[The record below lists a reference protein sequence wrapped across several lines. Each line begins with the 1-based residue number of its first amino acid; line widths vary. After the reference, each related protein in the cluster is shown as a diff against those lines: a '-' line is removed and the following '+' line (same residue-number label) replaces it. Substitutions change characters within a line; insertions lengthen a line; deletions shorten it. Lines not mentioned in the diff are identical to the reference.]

1 MVTGSIY
8 ERKGIY
14 YAIVSYYV
22 DGRRKQKSV
31 STGLSVK
38 GNKRR
43 ALEFLENLKRTY
55 ETKESME
62 NMDGSRLLMTDYMDE
77 WLKIIKPLVE
87 RATYK
92 SYDNMVSARIRPHFE
107 KLNLLL
113 TEVEPKHIK
122 MLYDEILEQG
132 YTTNTVI
139 HYHAVLHQALAY
151 AVKNDYIL
159 SNPADRVK
167 RPKKN
172 KHISSFYT
180 KDEIL
185 TLLDIAKDDPIYIPI
200 VLSTYYGFRRSE
212 TLGMRWSA
220 IDFEN
225 KTITVNHKVTEL
237 TENGKTIV
245 YAEDK
250 LKTKSSYRT
259 LPLIPVVE
267 EKLLEHKAKLE
278 RNQKLFGNS
287 YCKEY
292 MDYVCVDEMGKLFR
306 PNFISDHF
314 GWLLKKYGLKKITF
328 KELRHSCAS
337 LLLANGV
344 PLKHI
349 QEWLGH
355 SDFTTTAN
363 IYAHLDYKSKIT
375 SAQAME
381 AGLALPEGGDFS
393 SRWSSISAGENS

>member
-31 STGLSVK
+31 STGLPVK

-77 WLKIIKPLVE
+77 WLKIVKPLVE

-180 KDEIL
+180 KEEIL

-200 VLSTYYGFRRSE
+200 VLSAYYGFRRSE

-306 PNFISDHF
+306 PNFVSDHF
-314 GWLLKKYGLKKITF
+314 GWLLKKYGLKKLTF

-337 LLLANGV
+337 MLVAEGI
-344 PLKHI
+344 PMKSI

-355 SDFTTTAN
+355 SNFSTTAD
-363 IYAHLDYKSKIT
+363 IYSHIDHHAKQQSAAAIGNALQSKK
-375 SAQAME
+375 
-381 AGLALPEGGDFS
+381 D
-393 SRWSSISAGENS
+393 

>member
-31 STGLSVK
+31 STGLPVK
-38 GNKRR
+38 GNKHR

-77 WLKIIKPLVE
+77 WLKIVKPLVE

-180 KDEIL
+180 KEEIL

-200 VLSTYYGFRRSE
+200 VLSAYYGFRRSE

-292 MDYVCVDEMGKLFR
+292 LDYVCVDEMGKLFR
-306 PNFISDHF
+306 PNFVSDHF
-314 GWLLKKYGLKKITF
+314 GWLLKKYGLKKLTF

-337 LLLANGV
+337 MLVAEGI
-344 PLKHI
+344 PMKSI

-355 SDFTTTAN
+355 SNFSTTAD
-363 IYAHLDYKSKIT
+363 IYSHIDYHAKQQSAAAIGNALQSKK
-375 SAQAME
+375 
-381 AGLALPEGGDFS
+381 D
-393 SRWSSISAGENS
+393 

>member
-31 STGLSVK
+31 STGLPVK

-77 WLKIIKPLVE
+77 WLKIVKPLVE

-180 KDEIL
+180 KEEIL

-200 VLSTYYGFRRSE
+200 VLSAYYGFRRSE

-306 PNFISDHF
+306 PNFVSDHF
-314 GWLLKKYGLKKITF
+314 GWLLKKYGLKKLTF

-337 LLLANGV
+337 MLVAEGI
-344 PLKHI
+344 PMKSI

-355 SDFTTTAN
+355 SNFSTTAD
-363 IYAHLDYKSKIT
+363 IYSHIDYHTKQQSAAAIGNALQSKK
-375 SAQAME
+375 
-381 AGLALPEGGDFS
+381 D
-393 SRWSSISAGENS
+393 

>member
-31 STGLSVK
+31 STGLPVK

-77 WLKIIKPLVE
+77 WLKIVKPLVE

-180 KDEIL
+180 KEEIL

-200 VLSTYYGFRRSE
+200 VLSAYYGFRRSE

-306 PNFISDHF
+306 PNFVSDHF
-314 GWLLKKYGLKKITF
+314 GWLLKKYGLKKLTF

-337 LLLANGV
+337 MLVAEGI
-344 PLKHI
+344 PMKSI

-355 SDFTTTAN
+355 SNFSTTAD
-363 IYAHLDYKSKIT
+363 IYSHIDYHAKQQSAAAIGNALQSKK
-375 SAQAME
+375 
-381 AGLALPEGGDFS
+381 
-393 SRWSSISAGENS
+393 N

>member
-43 ALEFLENLKRTY
+43 AWELLENLKRTY

-77 WLKIIKPLVE
+77 WLKIVKPLVE

-180 KDEIL
+180 KEEIL

-200 VLSTYYGFRRSE
+200 VLSAYYGFRRSE

-306 PNFISDHF
+306 PNFVSDHF
-314 GWLLKKYGLKKITF
+314 GWLLKKYGLKKLTF

-337 LLLANGV
+337 MLVAEGI
-344 PLKHI
+344 PMKSI

-355 SDFTTTAN
+355 SNFSTTAD
-363 IYAHLDYKSKIT
+363 IYSHIDYHAKQQSAAAIGNALQSKK
-375 SAQAME
+375 
-381 AGLALPEGGDFS
+381 D
-393 SRWSSISAGENS
+393 

>member
-31 STGLSVK
+31 STGLPVK

-77 WLKIIKPLVE
+77 WLKIVKPLVE

-180 KDEIL
+180 KEEIL

-200 VLSTYYGFRRSE
+200 VLSSYYGFRRSE

-225 KTITVNHKVTEL
+225 KTITVNHKVTEM

-306 PNFISDHF
+306 PNFVSDHF
-314 GWLLKKYGLKKITF
+314 GWLLKKYGLKKLTF

-337 LLLANGV
+337 MLVAEGI
-344 PLKHI
+344 PMKSI

-355 SDFTTTAN
+355 SNFSTTAD
-363 IYAHLDYKSKIT
+363 IYSHIDYHAKQQDRKSVV
-375 SAQAME
+375 
-381 AGLALPEGGDFS
+381 
-393 SRWSSISAGENS
+393 

>member
-31 STGLSVK
+31 STGLPVK

-77 WLKIIKPLVE
+77 WLKIVKPLVE

-139 HYHAVLHQALAY
+139 HYHAVLHQALAC

-180 KDEIL
+180 KEEIL

-200 VLSTYYGFRRSE
+200 VLSAYYGFRRSE

-259 LPLIPVVE
+259 LPLVPVVE

-306 PNFISDHF
+306 PNFVSDHF
-314 GWLLKKYGLKKITF
+314 GWLLKKYGLKKLTF

-337 LLLANGV
+337 MLVAEGI
-344 PLKHI
+344 PMKSI

-355 SDFTTTAN
+355 SNFSTTAD
-363 IYAHLDYKSKIT
+363 IYSHIDYHAKQQSAAAIGNALQSKK
-375 SAQAME
+375 
-381 AGLALPEGGDFS
+381 D
-393 SRWSSISAGENS
+393 

>member
-31 STGLSVK
+31 STGLPVK

-43 ALEFLENLKRTY
+43 ALEFLENLKQTY

-77 WLKIIKPLVE
+77 WLKIVKPLVE

-180 KDEIL
+180 KEEIL

-200 VLSTYYGFRRSE
+200 VLSAYYGFRRSE

-237 TENGKTIV
+237 TENGETIV

-306 PNFISDHF
+306 PNFVSDHF
-314 GWLLKKYGLKKITF
+314 GWLLKKYGLKKLTF
-328 KELRHSCAS
+328 KELRHSCARMLVAEGIPMKS
-337 LLLANGV
+337 
-344 PLKHI
+344 I

-355 SDFTTTAN
+355 SNFSTTAD
-363 IYAHLDYKSKIT
+363 IYSHIDYHAKQQSAAAIGNALQSKK
-375 SAQAME
+375 
-381 AGLALPEGGDFS
+381 D
-393 SRWSSISAGENS
+393 

>member
-31 STGLSVK
+31 STGLPVK

-77 WLKIIKPLVE
+77 WLKIVKPLVE

-180 KDEIL
+180 KEEIL

-200 VLSTYYGFRRSE
+200 VLSAYYGFRRSE
-212 TLGMRWSA
+212 TLGMRWCA

-245 YAEDK
+245 YGEDK

-306 PNFISDHF
+306 PNFVSDHF
-314 GWLLKKYGLKKITF
+314 GWLLKKYGLKKLTF

-337 LLLANGV
+337 MLVAESI
-344 PLKHI
+344 PMKSI

-355 SDFTTTAN
+355 SNFSTTAD
-363 IYAHLDYKSKIT
+363 IYSHIDYHAKQQSAAAIGNALQSKK
-375 SAQAME
+375 
-381 AGLALPEGGDFS
+381 D
-393 SRWSSISAGENS
+393 

>member
-77 WLKIIKPLVE
+77 WLKIVKPLVE

-180 KDEIL
+180 KEEIL

-200 VLSTYYGFRRSE
+200 VLSAYYGFRRSE

-292 MDYVCVDEMGKLFR
+292 MDYVCVNEMGKLFR
-306 PNFISDHF
+306 PNFVSDHF
-314 GWLLKKYGLKKITF
+314 GWLLKKYGLKKLTF

-337 LLLANGV
+337 MLVAEGI
-344 PLKHI
+344 PMKSI

-355 SDFTTTAN
+355 SNFSTTAD
-363 IYAHLDYKSKIT
+363 IYSHIDYHAKQQSAAAIGNALQSKK
-375 SAQAME
+375 
-381 AGLALPEGGDFS
+381 D
-393 SRWSSISAGENS
+393 

>member
-31 STGLSVK
+31 STGLPVK

-77 WLKIIKPLVE
+77 WLKIVKPLVE

-122 MLYDEILEQG
+122 MRYDEILEQG

-180 KDEIL
+180 KEEIL

-200 VLSTYYGFRRSE
+200 VLSAYYGFRRSE

-306 PNFISDHF
+306 PNFVSDHF
-314 GWLLKKYGLKKITF
+314 GWLLKKYGLKKLTF

-337 LLLANGV
+337 MLVAEGI
-344 PLKHI
+344 PMKSI

-355 SDFTTTAN
+355 SNFSTTAD
-363 IYAHLDYKSKIT
+363 IYSHIDYHAKQQSAAAIGNALQSKK
-375 SAQAME
+375 
-381 AGLALPEGGDFS
+381 D
-393 SRWSSISAGENS
+393 

>member
-77 WLKIIKPLVE
+77 WLKIVKPLVE

-92 SYDNMVSARIRPHFE
+92 SYDNMVAARIRPHFE

-200 VLSTYYGFRRSE
+200 VLSAYYGFRRSE

-278 RNQKLFGNS
+278 RNQKLFGNN

-306 PNFISDHF
+306 PNFVSDHF
-314 GWLLKKYGLKKITF
+314 GWLLKKYGLKKLTF

-337 LLLANGV
+337 MLVAEGI
-344 PLKHI
+344 PMKSI

-355 SDFTTTAN
+355 SNFSTTAD
-363 IYAHLDYKSKIT
+363 IYSHIDYHAKQQSAAAIGNALQSKK
-375 SAQAME
+375 
-381 AGLALPEGGDFS
+381 D
-393 SRWSSISAGENS
+393 

>member
-31 STGLSVK
+31 STGLPVK

-77 WLKIIKPLVE
+77 WLKIVKPLVE

-180 KDEIL
+180 KEEIL

-337 LLLANGV
+337 MLVAEGI
-344 PLKHI
+344 PMKSI

-355 SDFTTTAN
+355 SNFSTTAD
-363 IYAHLDYKSKIT
+363 IYSHIDYHAKQQSAAAIGNALQSKK
-375 SAQAME
+375 
-381 AGLALPEGGDFS
+381 D
-393 SRWSSISAGENS
+393 

>member
-31 STGLSVK
+31 STGLPVK

-43 ALEFLENLKRTY
+43 ALEFLENLKRAY
-55 ETKESME
+55 ETKEYME

-77 WLKIIKPLVE
+77 WLKIVKPLVE

-180 KDEIL
+180 KEEIL

-200 VLSTYYGFRRSE
+200 VLSAYYGFRRSE

-337 LLLANGV
+337 MLVAEGI
-344 PLKHI
+344 PMKSI

-355 SDFTTTAN
+355 SNFSTTAD
-363 IYAHLDYKSKIT
+363 IYSHIDYHAKQQSAAAIGNALQSKK
-375 SAQAME
+375 
-381 AGLALPEGGDFS
+381 D
-393 SRWSSISAGENS
+393 

>member
-1 MVTGSIY
+1 MVTGSVY
-8 ERKGIY
+8 ERNGIY
-14 YAIVSYYV
+14 YAVVSYYV
-22 DGRRKQKSV
+22 NGKRKQKSA
-31 STGLSVK
+31 STGLPIK

-43 ALEFLENLKRTY
+43 ALEFLENMKRTY
-55 ETKESME
+55 ETQESME
-62 NMDGSRLLMTDYMDE
+62 NMDGSRIFINDYLDE

-92 SYDNMVSARIRPHFE
+92 SYSNMIEARIKPHFK

-132 YTTNTVI
+132 YKPNTVI

-151 AVKNDYIL
+151 AVKNDYIP
-159 SNPADRVK
+159 SNPVERVK

-172 KHISSFYT
+172 KHIASFYT
-180 KDEIL
+180 KEEIL
-185 TLLDIAKDDPIYIPI
+185 TLLDVAKDDPIYIPI
-200 VLSTYYGFRRSE
+200 ILSTYYGFRRSE
-212 TLGMRWSA
+212 TMGMRWNA

-225 KTITVNHKVTEL
+225 KTITVNHKVIEL

-267 EKLLEHKAKLE
+267 ENLLKHKAKIE
-278 RNQKLFGNS
+278 RNKKLFGNS
-287 YCKEY
+287 YCIEY
-292 MDYVCVDEMGKLFR
+292 LDYVCVNEMGKLFR
-306 PNFISDHF
+306 PNFVSDHF
-314 GWLLKKYGLKKITF
+314 RILLKKYGLKKITF

-337 LLLANGV
+337 MLVSEGI
-344 PLKHI
+344 PMKSI

-355 SDFTTTAN
+355 SNFSTTADVYSH
-363 IYAHLDYKSKIT
+363 IDYHSKQLSADAIGNALKSK
-375 SAQAME
+375 
-381 AGLALPEGGDFS
+381 
-393 SRWSSISAGENS
+393 

>member
-31 STGLSVK
+31 STGLPVK

-77 WLKIIKPLVE
+77 WLKIVKPLVE

-92 SYDNMVSARIRPHFE
+92 SYDNMVAARIRPHFE

-180 KDEIL
+180 KEEIL

-200 VLSTYYGFRRSE
+200 VLSAYYGFRRSE

-278 RNQKLFGNS
+278 RNQKLFGNN

-306 PNFISDHF
+306 PNFVSDHF
-314 GWLLKKYGLKKITF
+314 GWLLKKYGLKKLTF

-337 LLLANGV
+337 MLVAEGI
-344 PLKHI
+344 PMKSI

-355 SDFTTTAN
+355 SNFSTTAD
-363 IYAHLDYKSKIT
+363 IYSHIDYHAKQQSAAAIGNALQSKK
-375 SAQAME
+375 
-381 AGLALPEGGDFS
+381 D
-393 SRWSSISAGENS
+393 

>member
-1 MVTGSIY
+1 MISKEGRDFMVTGSIY

-31 STGLSVK
+31 STGLPVK

-77 WLKIIKPLVE
+77 WLKIVKPLVE

-180 KDEIL
+180 KEEIL

-200 VLSTYYGFRRSE
+200 VLSAYYGFRRSE

-306 PNFISDHF
+306 PNFVSDHF
-314 GWLLKKYGLKKITF
+314 GWLLKKYGLKKLTF

-337 LLLANGV
+337 MLVAEGI
-344 PLKHI
+344 PMKSI

-355 SDFTTTAN
+355 SNFSTTAD
-363 IYAHLDYKSKIT
+363 IYSHIDYHAKQQSAAAIGNALQSKK
-375 SAQAME
+375 
-381 AGLALPEGGDFS
+381 D
-393 SRWSSISAGENS
+393 

>member
-31 STGLSVK
+31 STGLPVK

-77 WLKIIKPLVE
+77 WLKIVRPLVE

-180 KDEIL
+180 KEEIL

-200 VLSTYYGFRRSE
+200 VLSAYYGFRRSE

-278 RNQKLFGNS
+278 RNQKLFGNN

-306 PNFISDHF
+306 PNFVSDHF
-314 GWLLKKYGLKKITF
+314 GWLLKKYGLKKLTF

-337 LLLANGV
+337 MLVAEGI
-344 PLKHI
+344 PMKSI

-355 SDFTTTAN
+355 SNFSTTAD
-363 IYAHLDYKSKIT
+363 IYSHIDYHAKQQSAAAIGNALQSKK
-375 SAQAME
+375 
-381 AGLALPEGGDFS
+381 D
-393 SRWSSISAGENS
+393 

>member
-8 ERKGIY
+8 ERRGIY

-31 STGLSVK
+31 STGLPVK

-77 WLKIIKPLVE
+77 WLKIVKPLVE

-180 KDEIL
+180 KEEIL

-306 PNFISDHF
+306 PNFVSDHF
-314 GWLLKKYGLKKITF
+314 GWLLKKYGLKKLTF

-337 LLLANGV
+337 MLVAEGI
-344 PLKHI
+344 PMKSI

-355 SDFTTTAN
+355 SNFSTTAD
-363 IYAHLDYKSKIT
+363 IYSHIDYHAKQQSAAAIGNALQSKK
-375 SAQAME
+375 
-381 AGLALPEGGDFS
+381 D
-393 SRWSSISAGENS
+393 

>member
-77 WLKIIKPLVE
+77 WLKIVKPLVE

-92 SYDNMVSARIRPHFE
+92 SYDNMVAARIRPHFE

-200 VLSTYYGFRRSE
+200 VLSAYYGFRRSE

-278 RNQKLFGNS
+278 RNQKLFGNN

-306 PNFISDHF
+306 PNFVSDHF
-314 GWLLKKYGLKKITF
+314 GWLLKKYGLKKLTF

-337 LLLANGV
+337 MLVAEGI
-344 PLKHI
+344 PMKSI

-355 SDFTTTAN
+355 SNFSTTAD
-363 IYAHLDYKSKIT
+363 IYSHIDHHAKQQSAAAIGNALQSKK
-375 SAQAME
+375 
-381 AGLALPEGGDFS
+381 D
-393 SRWSSISAGENS
+393 

>member
-31 STGLSVK
+31 STGLPVK

-77 WLKIIKPLVE
+77 WLKIVKPLVE

-180 KDEIL
+180 KEEIL

-200 VLSTYYGFRRSE
+200 VLSAYYGFRRSE

-292 MDYVCVDEMGKLFR
+292 MDYVCVDEIGKLFR
-306 PNFISDHF
+306 PNFVSDHF
-314 GWLLKKYGLKKITF
+314 GWLLKKYGLKKLTF

-337 LLLANGV
+337 MLVAEGI
-344 PLKHI
+344 PMKSI

-355 SDFTTTAN
+355 SNFSTTAD
-363 IYAHLDYKSKIT
+363 IYSHIDYHAKQQSAAAIGNALQSKK
-375 SAQAME
+375 
-381 AGLALPEGGDFS
+381 D
-393 SRWSSISAGENS
+393 

>member
-8 ERKGIY
+8 ERRGIY

-31 STGLSVK
+31 STGLPVK

-77 WLKIIKPLVE
+77 WLKIVRPLVE

-180 KDEIL
+180 KEEIL

-306 PNFISDHF
+306 PNFVSDHF
-314 GWLLKKYGLKKITF
+314 GWLLKKYGLKKLTF

-337 LLLANGV
+337 MLVAEGI
-344 PLKHI
+344 PMKSI

-355 SDFTTTAN
+355 SNFSTTAD
-363 IYAHLDYKSKIT
+363 IYSHIDYHAKQQSAAAIGNALQSKK
-375 SAQAME
+375 
-381 AGLALPEGGDFS
+381 D
-393 SRWSSISAGENS
+393 

>member
-31 STGLSVK
+31 STGLPVK

-77 WLKIIKPLVE
+77 WLKIVKPLVE

-92 SYDNMVSARIRPHFE
+92 SYDNMVAARIRPHFE

-180 KDEIL
+180 KEEIL

-200 VLSTYYGFRRSE
+200 VLSAYYGFRRSE

-306 PNFISDHF
+306 PNFVSDHF

-337 LLLANGV
+337 MLVAEGI
-344 PLKHI
+344 PMKSI

-355 SDFTTTAN
+355 SNFSTTAD
-363 IYAHLDYKSKIT
+363 IYSHIDYHAKQQSAAAIGNALQSKK
-375 SAQAME
+375 
-381 AGLALPEGGDFS
+381 D
-393 SRWSSISAGENS
+393 

>member
-31 STGLSVK
+31 STGLPVK

-77 WLKIIKPLVE
+77 WLKIVKPLVE

-159 SNPADRVK
+159 SNPTDRVK

-180 KDEIL
+180 KEEIL

-200 VLSTYYGFRRSE
+200 VLSAYYGFRRSE

-267 EKLLEHKAKLE
+267 ETLLEHKAKLE

-306 PNFISDHF
+306 PNFVSDHF
-314 GWLLKKYGLKKITF
+314 GWLLKKYGLKKLTF

-337 LLLANGV
+337 MLVAEGI
-344 PLKHI
+344 PMKSI

-355 SDFTTTAN
+355 SNFSTTAD
-363 IYAHLDYKSKIT
+363 IYSHIDYHAKQQSAAAIGNALQSKK
-375 SAQAME
+375 
-381 AGLALPEGGDFS
+381 D
-393 SRWSSISAGENS
+393 

>member
-31 STGLSVK
+31 STGLPVK

-55 ETKESME
+55 ETKESMG

-77 WLKIIKPLVE
+77 WLKIVKPLVE

-180 KDEIL
+180 KEEIL

-200 VLSTYYGFRRSE
+200 VLSAYYGFRRSE

-278 RNQKLFGNS
+278 RNQKLFGNN

-306 PNFISDHF
+306 PNFVSDHF
-314 GWLLKKYGLKKITF
+314 GWLLKKYGLKKLTF

-337 LLLANGV
+337 MLVAEGI
-344 PLKHI
+344 PMKSI

-355 SDFTTTAN
+355 SNFSTTAD
-363 IYAHLDYKSKIT
+363 IYSHIDYHAKQQSAAAIGNALQSKK
-375 SAQAME
+375 
-381 AGLALPEGGDFS
+381 D
-393 SRWSSISAGENS
+393 

>member
-31 STGLSVK
+31 STGLPVK

-77 WLKIIKPLVE
+77 WLKIVKPLVE

-180 KDEIL
+180 KEEIL

-200 VLSTYYGFRRSE
+200 VLSAYYGFRRSE

-278 RNQKLFGNS
+278 RNQKLFGNG

-306 PNFISDHF
+306 PNFVSDHF
-314 GWLLKKYGLKKITF
+314 GWLLKKYGLKNLTF

-337 LLLANGV
+337 MLVAEGI
-344 PLKHI
+344 PMKSI

-355 SDFTTTAN
+355 SNFSTTAD
-363 IYAHLDYKSKIT
+363 IYSHIDYHAKQQSAAAIGNALQSKK
-375 SAQAME
+375 
-381 AGLALPEGGDFS
+381 D
-393 SRWSSISAGENS
+393 

>member
-8 ERKGIY
+8 KRKGIY

-31 STGLSVK
+31 STGLPVK

-77 WLKIIKPLVE
+77 WLKIVKPLVE

-180 KDEIL
+180 KEEIL

-200 VLSTYYGFRRSE
+200 VLSSYYGFRRSE

-306 PNFISDHF
+306 PNFVSDHF
-314 GWLLKKYGLKKITF
+314 GWLLKKYGLKKLTF

-337 LLLANGV
+337 MLVAEGI
-344 PLKHI
+344 PMKSI

-355 SDFTTTAN
+355 SNFSTTAD
-363 IYAHLDYKSKIT
+363 IYSHIDYHAKQQSAAAIGNALQSKK
-375 SAQAME
+375 
-381 AGLALPEGGDFS
+381 D
-393 SRWSSISAGENS
+393 

>member
-31 STGLSVK
+31 STGLPVK

-77 WLKIIKPLVE
+77 WLKIVKPLVE

-180 KDEIL
+180 KEEIL

-200 VLSTYYGFRRSE
+200 VLSSYYGFRRSE

-292 MDYVCVDEMGKLFR
+292 MEYVCVDEMGKLFR
-306 PNFISDHF
+306 PNFVSDHF
-314 GWLLKKYGLKKITF
+314 GWLLKKYGLKKLTF

-337 LLLANGV
+337 MLVAEGI
-344 PLKHI
+344 PMKSI

-355 SDFTTTAN
+355 SNFSTTAD
-363 IYAHLDYKSKIT
+363 IYSHIDYHAKQQSAAAIGNALQSKK
-375 SAQAME
+375 
-381 AGLALPEGGDFS
+381 D
-393 SRWSSISAGENS
+393 

>member
-31 STGLSVK
+31 STGLPVK

-43 ALEFLENLKRTY
+43 ALKFLENLKRTY

-77 WLKIIKPLVE
+77 WLKIVKPLVE

-180 KDEIL
+180 KEEIL

-200 VLSTYYGFRRSE
+200 VLSAYYGFRRSE

-306 PNFISDHF
+306 PNFVSDHF
-314 GWLLKKYGLKKITF
+314 GWLLKKYGMKKLTF

-337 LLLANGV
+337 MLVAEGI
-344 PLKHI
+344 PMKSI

-355 SDFTTTAN
+355 SNFSTTAD
-363 IYAHLDYKSKIT
+363 IYSHIDYHAKQQSAAAIGNALQSKK
-375 SAQAME
+375 
-381 AGLALPEGGDFS
+381 D
-393 SRWSSISAGENS
+393 

>member
-31 STGLSVK
+31 STGLPVK

-77 WLKIIKPLVE
+77 WLKIVKPLVE

-180 KDEIL
+180 KEEIL

-200 VLSTYYGFRRSE
+200 VLSAYYGFRRSE

-278 RNQKLFGNS
+278 RNQKLFGNN

-306 PNFISDHF
+306 PNFVSDHF
-314 GWLLKKYGLKKITF
+314 GWLLKKYGLKKLTF

-337 LLLANGV
+337 MLVAEGI
-344 PLKHI
+344 PMKSI

-355 SDFTTTAN
+355 SNFSTTAD
-363 IYAHLDYKSKIT
+363 IYSHIDYHAKQQSAAAIGNALQSKK
-375 SAQAME
+375 
-381 AGLALPEGGDFS
+381 D
-393 SRWSSISAGENS
+393 

>member
-31 STGLSVK
+31 STGLPVK

-77 WLKIIKPLVE
+77 WLKIVKPLVE

-200 VLSTYYGFRRSE
+200 VLSAYYGFRRSE

-267 EKLLEHKAKLE
+267 EKLLEHKSKLE

-292 MDYVCVDEMGKLFR
+292 IDYVCVDEMGKLFR
-306 PNFISDHF
+306 PNFVSDHF
-314 GWLLKKYGLKKITF
+314 GWLLKKYGLKKLTF

-337 LLLANGV
+337 MLVAEGI
-344 PLKHI
+344 PMKSI

-355 SDFTTTAN
+355 SNFSTTAD
-363 IYAHLDYKSKIT
+363 IYSHIDYHAKQQSAAAIGNALQSKK
-375 SAQAME
+375 
-381 AGLALPEGGDFS
+381 D
-393 SRWSSISAGENS
+393 

>member
-31 STGLSVK
+31 STGLPVK

-77 WLKIIKPLVE
+77 WLKIVKPLVE

-180 KDEIL
+180 KEEIL
-185 TLLDIAKDDPIYIPI
+185 TLLDIAKDDPIHIPI
-200 VLSTYYGFRRSE
+200 VLSAYYGFRRSE

-306 PNFISDHF
+306 PNFVSDHF
-314 GWLLKKYGLKKITF
+314 GWLLKKYGLKKLTF

-337 LLLANGV
+337 MLVAEGI
-344 PLKHI
+344 PMKSI

-355 SDFTTTAN
+355 SNFSTTAD
-363 IYAHLDYKSKIT
+363 IYSHIDYHAQQQSAAAIGNALQSKK
-375 SAQAME
+375 
-381 AGLALPEGGDFS
+381 
-393 SRWSSISAGENS
+393 N

>member
-77 WLKIIKPLVE
+77 WLKIVKPLVE

-180 KDEIL
+180 KEEIL

-200 VLSTYYGFRRSE
+200 VLSAYYGFRRSE

-306 PNFISDHF
+306 PNFVSDHF
-314 GWLLKKYGLKKITF
+314 GWLLKKYGLKKLTF

-337 LLLANGV
+337 MLVAEGI
-344 PLKHI
+344 PMKSI

-355 SDFTTTAN
+355 SNFSTTAD
-363 IYAHLDYKSKIT
+363 IYYHIDYHAKQQSAAAIGNALQSKK
-375 SAQAME
+375 
-381 AGLALPEGGDFS
+381 D
-393 SRWSSISAGENS
+393 

>member
-31 STGLSVK
+31 STGLPVK

-77 WLKIIKPLVE
+77 WLKIVKPLVE

-200 VLSTYYGFRRSE
+200 VLSAYYGFRRSE

-306 PNFISDHF
+306 PNFVSDHF

-337 LLLANGV
+337 MLVAEGI
-344 PLKHI
+344 PMKSI

-355 SDFTTTAN
+355 SNFSTTAD
-363 IYAHLDYKSKIT
+363 IYSHIDYHAKQQSAAAIGNALQSKK
-375 SAQAME
+375 
-381 AGLALPEGGDFS
+381 D
-393 SRWSSISAGENS
+393 

>member
-31 STGLSVK
+31 STGLPVK

-77 WLKIIKPLVE
+77 WLKIVKPLVE

-139 HYHAVLHQALAY
+139 HYHEVLHQALAY

-180 KDEIL
+180 KEEIL

-200 VLSTYYGFRRSE
+200 VLSSYYGFRRSE

-306 PNFISDHF
+306 PNFVSDHF
-314 GWLLKKYGLKKITF
+314 GWLLKKYGLKKLTF

-337 LLLANGV
+337 MLVAEGI
-344 PLKHI
+344 PMKSI

-355 SDFTTTAN
+355 SNFSTTAD
-363 IYAHLDYKSKIT
+363 IYSHIDYHAKQQSAAAIGNALQSKK
-375 SAQAME
+375 
-381 AGLALPEGGDFS
+381 D
-393 SRWSSISAGENS
+393 

>member
-77 WLKIIKPLVE
+77 WLKIVKPLVE

-180 KDEIL
+180 KEEIL

-200 VLSTYYGFRRSE
+200 VLSAYYGFRRSE
-212 TLGMRWSA
+212 TLGMRWNA

-267 EKLLEHKAKLE
+267 KKLLEHKAKLE
-278 RNQKLFGNS
+278 RNQKLFGNN

-306 PNFISDHF
+306 PNFVSDHF
-314 GWLLKKYGLKKITF
+314 GWLLKKYGLKKLTF

-337 LLLANGV
+337 MLVAEGI
-344 PLKHI
+344 PMKSI

-355 SDFTTTAN
+355 SNFSTTAD
-363 IYAHLDYKSKIT
+363 IYSHIDYHAKQQSAAAIGNALQSKK
-375 SAQAME
+375 
-381 AGLALPEGGDFS
+381 D
-393 SRWSSISAGENS
+393 